1 MKVSN
6 LTIRSGREVY
16 RLRIARS
23 SGYVSHYFHFIMDF
37 VWPIFH
43 WLDNDA
49 GWLEDKSVTIASMER
64 GPFFFDHI
72 FLEIFGIGLLQGT
85 VVDRLRFKFFDSAP
99 RVELKGCNS
108 RFRDYLRAFG
118 SLAAARQSVEAFRSY
133 LYRRFHCSEGNPKT
147 IMLIERARGKSNR
160 GATRRSIINHNEL
173 KESLETYCAQR
184 RVLFRNIKLESMTFR
199 EQFRLFSGNGIVI
212 GQHGAGL
219 ANAMWLTPHES
230 SLIELADER
239 SPDHFHNYCSDFEI
253 DYTRLY
259 LKAEKTGHR
268 SRVLRIDDKQV
279 LEVVDRKLDLL
290 ARG

>member
-49 GWLEDKSVTIASMER
+49 GWVEDKR
-64 GPFFFDHI
+64 
-72 FLEIFGIGLLQGT
+72 
-85 VVDRLRFKFFDSAP
+85 DSAP
-99 RVELKGCNS
+99 RIELRGCNS

-133 LYRRFHCSEGNPKT
+133 LYRRFRCSEGNPKT
-147 IMLIERARGKSNR
+147 IMLIERAWGKSNR

-173 KESLETYCAQR
+173 KQSLETYCAQH
-184 RVLFRNIKLESMTFR
+184 RVLFRNIKLESMTFP

-219 ANAMWLTPHES
+219 ANAMWLTPRES

-239 SPDHFHNYCSDFEI
+239 SPDHFRNYCSDFEI
-253 DYTRLY
+253 DYTRLS
-259 LKAEKTGHR
+259 LEAEKTSHR
-268 SRVLRIDDKQV
+268 SRALRIDDKQV
-279 LEVVDRKLDLL
+279 LEVVDGKLDLL